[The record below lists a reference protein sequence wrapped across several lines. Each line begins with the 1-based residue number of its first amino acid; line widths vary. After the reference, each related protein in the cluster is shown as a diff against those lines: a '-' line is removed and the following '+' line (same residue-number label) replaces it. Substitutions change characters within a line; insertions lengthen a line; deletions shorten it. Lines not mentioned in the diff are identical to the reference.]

1 MAVIQDT
8 HVTVLSER
16 RAHALWGVNGGV
28 NAGSA
33 APGENTVNGKPYP
46 GKFSLQLK
54 AGDSLRIK
62 TPGGGGYTNNLRVS
76 K

>member
-1 MAVIQDT
+1 MEYRYGSHT
-8 HVTVLSER
+8 GYPCNR
-16 RAHALWGVNGGV
+16 RGV

-33 APGENTVNGKPYP
+33 APENTVNGKPYP

>member
-33 APGENTVNGKPYP
+33 APGEKPYP